1 MAQFMPHGM
10 CYLWKPELLWLHVV
24 SDAVIAVSYFAI
36 PLALLYLY
44 QQKRHDLPFHWM
56 FLFFAV
62 FIVACGATHAMNIW
76 NVWNPD
82 YWASGAVKAVTAV
95 ASLGTAALLIPML
108 PRVVALKNPEELER
122 MNDELR
128 RREHQLA
135 EAQAIA
141 RLGSWELDPVARS
154 AEISRETSRILGK
167 EPAGELRFEDLL
179 EVIHPD
185 DRSRVTA
192 TVERAIAG
200 EVETYQH
207 HYRIR
212 TSEGERIVQGRGRVR
227 RDADGEVQRIVG
239 TLQDITEA
247 RRAQD
252 ELRRREQQLLE
263 AQEIAHLG
271 SWEWVVEQDQ
281 VQWSD
286 ELYRIYGLDPGSV
299 DITFESYLER
309 VHPEDRDRVA
319 RTIAEALASGSTF
332 EFEERVVR
340 PDGSV
345 RVLESK
351 GHTMVDDFGR
361 AVRMVGTCHDVTE
374 ARRAEEARYESELR
388 YQAVFDQA
396 FGFIAILR
404 PDGTVLDVNQPPL
417 QAGGLRREDV
427 VGRPI
432 WEAGWWS
439 GSSEEQR
446 ILRRSI
452 ERAVPGEVV
461 REERPYRA
469 AGGETRFVDRS
480 IKPVHDPEGRVRF
493 VIVEGRDVTELR
505 EAERSV
511 RLLARAGDVLGASLD
526 FEALLDRIAEMVV
539 EDTATVC
546 FMDLLD
552 DGELD
557 RAACAYADADR
568 EDILE
573 ALREHVPSLDAENHP
588 IVQVVTEGRSLMF
601 SRVDE
606 EWIGDI
612 AQDEGHA
619 TLLRRIGFESFV
631 SVPLVARGRILGAL
645 TCTRVPEFGR
655 AFGEDD
661 LQLFEELG
669 RRVGVALENAR
680 LYEALSES
688 EEQYRRIIETAN
700 EGVWTIDADDV
711 TAYVNDR
718 MAEVLGYEPEEMI
731 GRPMYDFMEDAVR
744 EEAPRNVER
753 WKAGVAEQH
762 EFKLRRRDGSSVW
775 TYMSRSPLTDDAGG
789 YVGALA
795 MVTDITTLKET
806 EGSLRDS
813 EERYRFLAENSTD
826 MITRH
831 TVDGTCTYASP
842 SAEEITGFTPEELA
856 GRNLADVLG
865 TDQNAD
871 GMREERLEEVLASTG
886 PKVITGR
893 IHRKDGRARWVEA
906 TYRAIRDEESG
917 EIEGLLA
924 ITRDVSDR
932 VRETRL
938 VRLLQ
943 RITANANEAM
953 SANAAIRA
961 SLREIAEFMEWP
973 LAHAWIAPEDD
984 PERLVPT
991 GIWHEANPGEEYT
1004 AFQRATESATF
1015 VKGEILPGKTMETKG
1030 AEWIADV
1037 QEAPDFRRIYG
1048 LEEPG
1053 VVAAFALPVITRGRT
1068 LAVLEFYHNRSA
1080 VPEERLLDIL
1090 ADAGHQL
1097 GQVILR
1103 QRAEEALLE
1112 RESQLEQAQRLAKLG
1127 SWEYDVQTDR
1137 ATWSRELY
1145 RVFGLEPGAE
1155 VSFDTMLDLVHPE
1168 DKDRFREKVEET
1180 IEKRDSYTLDHRIIR
1195 PDGEVRAL
1203 HAEARVERDHGDPVR
1218 LIGTTQDITER
1229 KVIEERLRKSEE
1241 NYRMLAEY
1249 ASDLILRFTPEGII
1263 TYASPAVEWMVGY
1276 SADEIVGEHAADFI
1290 HAEDLDQVAETH
1302 HALLKEEESRS
1313 VLFRLRGRE
1322 GDLLWVES
1330 TSRAVRDAQSD
1341 WVRSIVAICRDV
1353 TENVEAARTV
1363 RLLER
1368 VAGLANQAETTQ
1380 EAMRRALKLVCEYAD
1395 WPIAHAYVPRRDASG
1410 ATAPLHLWHID
1421 DPERFAGFRDRTGSL
1436 AMAAAE
1442 GVPGKVLESGQPVW
1456 VENVADGGDFPPLD
1470 DLDDLGVRAVMGF
1483 PVKSGGETLAV
1494 LEFFSSE
1501 VEEMDE
1507 QILDTM
1513 RQVGGNLGQVVRRQR
1528 AEAARR
1534 ASEERF
1540 RALAESASDAIVTTN
1555 EDGIIVYCNETV
1567 TRIFGYR
1574 GEDLVGR
1581 PLVTLMPERY
1591 RERHR
1596 EGFERFI
1603 RTREPQVIGTPIEL
1617 VGLRKD
1623 GTEIPVE
1630 LSLGWWESDQGLFF
1644 TGVLRD
1650 ITERKRVEE
1659 ALNEKME
1666 ELARSNAELALFTYI
1681 ASHDLREP
1689 LRTVGSNVQL
1699 VARRLGEEIEDAN
1712 LQKSIDF
1719 ALGGVRRMQD
1729 LIDDLLVYSRVGT
1742 EGKPFERID
1751 GEAVVD
1757 EAVANL
1763 KTTIDETGVRLV
1775 RESDL
1780 PRIHG
1785 DRSQLVQLLQNLLSN
1800 AIKYRRQGVEP
1811 EIRVRAKRVGEE
1823 WEFAVEDNGI
1833 GIPAEFSDHVF
1844 TIFQRLHK
1852 EREIPGT
1859 GIGLAVCRKIVE
1871 RHGGRIWVESEPGE
1885 GSTFK
1890 FTLPAR

>member
-1 MAQFMPHGM
+1 M
-10 CYLWKPELLWLHVV
+10 
-24 SDAVIAVSYFAI
+24 
-36 PLALLYLY
+36 
-44 QQKRHDLPFHWM
+44 
-56 FLFFAV
+56 
-62 FIVACGATHAMNIW
+62 
-76 NVWNPD
+76 
-82 YWASGAVKAVTAV
+82 
-95 ASLGTAALLIPML
+95 
-108 PRVVALKNPEELER
+108 
-122 MNDELR
+122 
-128 RREHQLA
+128 
-135 EAQAIA
+135 
-141 RLGSWELDPVARS
+141 
-154 AEISRETSRILGK
+154 
-167 EPAGELRFEDLL
+167 
-179 EVIHPD
+179 
-185 DRSRVTA
+185 
-192 TVERAIAG
+192 
-200 EVETYQH
+200 
-207 HYRIR
+207 
-212 TSEGERIVQGRGRVR
+212 
-227 RDADGEVQRIVG
+227 
-239 TLQDITEA
+239 
-247 RRAQD
+247 
-252 ELRRREQQLLE
+252 
-263 AQEIAHLG
+263 
-271 SWEWVVEQDQ
+271 
-281 VQWSD
+281 
-286 ELYRIYGLDPGSV
+286 
-299 DITFESYLER
+299 
-309 VHPEDRDRVA
+309 
-319 RTIAEALASGSTF
+319 
-332 EFEERVVR
+332 
-340 PDGSV
+340 
-345 RVLESK
+345 
-351 GHTMVDDFGR
+351 
-361 AVRMVGTCHDVTE
+361 
-374 ARRAEEARYESELR
+374 
-388 YQAVFDQA
+388 
-396 FGFIAILR
+396 
-404 PDGTVLDVNQPPL
+404 
-417 QAGGLRREDV
+417 
-427 VGRPI
+427 
-432 WEAGWWS
+432 
-439 GSSEEQR
+439 
-446 ILRRSI
+446 
-452 ERAVPGEVV
+452 
-461 REERPYRA
+461 
-469 AGGETRFVDRS
+469 DRS
-480 IKPVHDPEGRVRF
+480 IKPVRDSEGKARF
-493 VIVEGRDVTELR
+493 VIVEGRDVTELK

-526 FEALLDRIAEMVV
+526 FKAILDRIAEMVV
-539 EDTATVC
+539 ENTATVC
-546 FMDLLD
+546 FLDLLD
-552 DGELD
+552 DGKLD
-557 RAACAYADADR
+557 RAACAHADADR
-568 EDILE
+568 EDILD
-573 ALREHVPSLDAENHP
+573 ALREHVPSLDAEDHP
-588 IVQVVTEGRSLMF
+588 IVQVVTEGRSLLLP
-601 SRVDE
+601 RIDD
-606 EWIGDI
+606 EWIGDV
-612 AQDEGHA
+612 AQGEDHA
-619 TLLRRIGFESFV
+619 ALLRRIGFESFL
-631 SVPLVARGRILGAL
+631 SVPLVARGGILGAL

-655 AFGEDD
+655 PLGEDE
-661 LQLFEELG
+661 LRLFEELG

-700 EGVWTIDADDV
+700 EGVWTIDSDDV

-718 MAEVLGYEPEEMI
+718 MAELLGYEPEEMI
-731 GRPMYDFMEDAVR
+731 GRPLYDFMDDAAR
-744 EEAPRNVER
+744 EEAAKNVER
-753 WKAGVAEQH
+753 RKAGVAEQH
-762 EFKLRRRDGSSVW
+762 EFRLRRRDGSSIW
-775 TYMSRSPLTDDAGG
+775 TYMSTSPLTDDAGR

-795 MVTDITTLKET
+795 MVTDITTLKEI
-806 EGSLRDS
+806 EESLRDS

-842 SAEEITGFTPEELA
+842 AAEEITGFTPEELV
-856 GRNLADVLG
+856 GRNLAEVLE
-865 TDQNAD
+865 TDQQAD
-871 GMREERLEEVLASTG
+871 GTREERLEKALASTG
-886 PKVITGR
+886 PKAITGR
-893 IHRKDGRARWVEA
+893 IHRKDGEVRWVEA
-906 TYRAIRDEESG
+906 TYRTIRDEDSG

-924 ITRDVSDR
+924 ITRDVSGR

-991 GIWHEANPGEEYT
+991 GIWHQATPGEFT

-1015 VKGEILPGKTMETKG
+1015 VQGEILPGKTMDTKR

-1037 QEAPDFRRIYG
+1037 QSAPAFRRVYD
-1048 LEEPG
+1048 LENPG
-1053 VVAAFALPVITRGRT
+1053 VVAAFALPVVARGRT
-1068 LAVLEFYHNRSA
+1068 LAVLEFYHDRSA
-1080 VPEERLLDIL
+1080 EPDGRLLDVL

-1103 QRAEEALLE
+1103 QRAEEVLLE

-1127 SWEYDVQTDR
+1127 SWEYDVQADR
-1137 ATWSRELY
+1137 AIWSRELY
-1145 RVFGLEPGAE
+1145 RLFGIEPGAD
-1155 VSFDTMLDLVHPE
+1155 VSFDTVLDLVHPE
-1168 DKDRFREKVEET
+1168 DKDRFREEVET
-1180 IEKRDSYTLDHRIIR
+1180 AIEKGDSYTLDHRIIR
-1195 PDGEVRAL
+1195 PDGEVRTL
-1203 HAEARVERDHGDPVR
+1203 HAEARVERDQGDPVR

-1229 KVIEERLRKSEE
+1229 KAIEERLRRSEE

-1276 SADEIVGEHAADFI
+1276 SPDEIVGEHAADFI
-1290 HAEDLDQVAETH
+1290 HPEDLDQVTETH
-1302 HALLKEEESRS
+1302 RALLKEEESRS

-1330 TSRAVRDAQSD
+1330 TSRAVRDDQGD

-1368 VAGLANQAETTQ
+1368 VAALANQAETTQ
-1380 EAMRRALKLVCEYAD
+1380 EAMRRTLKLVCEYSG

-1410 ATAPLHLWHID
+1410 AAAPLHLWHID

-1442 GVPGKVLESGQPVW
+1442 RVPGKVLESGQPAW
-1456 VENVADGGDFPPLD
+1456 VEDVTESGEFPALH
-1470 DLDDLGVRAVMGF
+1470 DLDDLGVRAVMAF

-1494 LEFFSSE
+1494 LEFFSAKSE
-1501 VEEMDE
+1501 QKDE

-1513 RQVGGNLGQVVRRQR
+1513 RQVGVNLGQVVRRQR

-1540 RALAESASDAIVTTN
+1540 RALAESASDAIVTAS

-1574 GEDLVGR
+1574 VEELVGR

-1596 EGFERFI
+1596 EGFERFL
-1603 RTREPQVIGTPIEL
+1603 RTREPQIMGTPIEL
-1617 VGLRKD
+1617 VGKRKD
-1623 GTEIPVE
+1623 GAEIPIE

-1644 TGVLRD
+1644 TGVVRD

-1689 LRTVGSNVQL
+1689 LRTVASNVQL
-1699 VARRLGEEIEDAN
+1699 IARRLGEEIEDAN
-1712 LQKSIDF
+1712 LKKSIDF
-1719 ALGGVRRMQD
+1719 ARGGVRRMQD

-1751 GEAVVD
+1751 GDAVVD

-1763 KTTIDETGVRLV
+1763 KATFDEAGVRLV
-1775 RESDL
+1775 REGDL

-1800 AIKYRRQGVEP
+1800 AIKYRRQDVEP
-1811 EIRVRAKRVGEE
+1811 EIRVRAERVGEE

-1852 EREIPGT
+1852 EQDIPGT